1 MRISDWSSDVC
12 SSDLLARAIPGPGEA
27 CDRSGQGLALA
38 VAVDVAG
45 EVAVELYVLR
55 SQVEDVGEAGVAAAG
70 VVDRQA
76 GALLTPRHEHVQPR
90 GVVGP
95 RQVLGQHD
103 DHTLERGRGAD
114 LAEASRHAGGGGRVE
129 GHTHTRTTRA

>member
-70 VVDRQA
+70 VVARQA
-76 GALLTPRHEHVQPR
+76 VALLTPRRARVQKR
-90 GVVGP
+90 GVVGY
-95 RQVLGQHD
+95 RLVLGQLD
-103 DHTLERGRGAD
+103 DHTIERSRGEDLAAASRQRETVERGGRG
-114 LAEASRHAGGGGRVE
+114 
-129 GHTHTRTTRA
+129 